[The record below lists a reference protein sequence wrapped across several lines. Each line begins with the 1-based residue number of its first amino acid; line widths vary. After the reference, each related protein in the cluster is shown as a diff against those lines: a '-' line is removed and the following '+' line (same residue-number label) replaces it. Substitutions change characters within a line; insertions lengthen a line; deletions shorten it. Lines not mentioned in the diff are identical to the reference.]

1 MLRFFLDANVS
12 QSVGTELEKAGH
24 VVIYGTEALPEK
36 TPDPMV
42 CAAAKANN
50 CILVAHDK
58 DMKAMSNQDRFK
70 KLGFLLL
77 YCNEVLAS
85 KRIKHLMTTI
95 EHEGEECEKLQAR
108 RFFLEIH
115 RHTFRAHR

>member
-1 MLRFFLDANVS
+1 MLRFFLDAGVAR
-12 QSVGTELEKAGH
+12 SVGKEFEAAGH
-24 VVIYGTEALPEK
+24 TVIYGTEALPEK

-58 DMKAMSNQDRFK
+58 DMKSMSQQDRFAN
-70 KLGFLLL
+70 LDFLML

-85 KRIKHLMTTI
+85 KRVKHLMPTI
-95 EHEGEECEKLQAR
+95 IHEGQECNKLVAR

-115 RHTFRAHR
+115 PHTFRAHR

>member
-1 MLRFFLDANVS
+1 MLRFFLDANIAR
-12 QSVGTELEKAGH
+12 SVGKILEDAGH
-24 VVIYGTEALPEK
+24 VVIYGTEALPER
-36 TPDPMV
+36 TPDTMV

-58 DMKAMSNQDRFK
+58 DMKAMSQQDRFA
-70 KLGFLLL
+70 KLDFLML

-85 KRIKHLMTTI
+85 KRVKHLMSTI
-95 EHEGEECEKLQAR
+95 IHESEECKKLQAR

-115 RHTFRAHR
+115 AHTFRAHR